1 MSDCKVKL
9 AMAYQ
14 LDYKVVV
21 TMIGA
26 ALTLAARGSV
36 QGGRSKSKLSSCIV
50 CCVSVHFLN
59 KQTSPSRISFFRC
72 SQDSYFGTL
81 AKVSL
86 S

>member
-36 QGGRSKSKLSSCIV
+36 QGGRSKRSE
-50 CCVSVHFLN
+50 
-59 KQTSPSRISFFRC
+59 
-72 SQDSYFGTL
+72 FGR
-81 AKVSL
+81 AD
-86 S
+86 